1 MTPRGL
7 LMRAFATV
15 VVILLVGSLALAED
29 DKPVVKEIPTKD
41 LKVKFPEKGGKAT
54 EPTILTAAE
63 DVAKSPVVGGAIE
76 EIKKQVNFEK
86 EKLVVFAWGGSGGDK
101 LATVITIADKKTS
114 AVFTLTRGLTRDFRQ
129 HIHLFVVPKDAE
141 VKIDVAK

>member
-1 MTPRGL
+1 
-7 LMRAFATV
+7 MRASAIV
-15 VVILLVGSLALAED
+15 ALLFVGSLALAAD
-29 DKPVVKEIPTKD
+29 DKPTVKEIPTKD

-54 EPTILTAAE
+54 EPTIYTAAE
-63 DVAKSPVVGGAIE
+63 DVAKSPVVGGAVE

-101 LATVITIADKKTS
+101 LATDITVADKKTT

-129 HIHLFVVPKDAE
+129 HIHLYVVPKDAD
-141 VKIDVAK
+141 VKIEVAK